1 MALFTKSK
9 YFVFVRKAVNSL
21 KCLTYCSIKDYEL
34 RRRNPVKYLHSSHGE
49 YIDTKA
55 VSPRQ
60 ENTTTLCWCTAK
72 SRGTSP
78 MACCQLS
85 VSRIVLWL
93 LISDRK
99 SRPGQPCVRK
109 YSRHCGCW
117 QWRRRTEQSQVVQ
130 TSAKGQPGE
139 QLNQKPDVAKRAC
152 SQLCNP
158 PQSLTMVPR
167 GAVKKWNQSPL
178 MQSISLLRISALLA
192 CVVPFLSQN
201 YKQRFP

>member
-1 MALFTKSK
+1 MIWLCLPTSK

-55 VSPRQ
+55 VSPCQ
-60 ENTTTLCWCTAK
+60 ENTTALCWCAAK

-85 VSRIVLWL
+85 VSHIVLWL

-109 YSRHCGCW
+109 YSRHCSCW

-130 TSAKGQPGE
+130 TCAKGQPGE
-139 QLNQKPDVAKRAC
+139 QLNQKPDVANRAC
-152 SQLCNP
+152 SQLFNP

-167 GAVKKWNQSPL
+167 GAIKK
-178 MQSISLLRISALLA
+178 
-192 CVVPFLSQN
+192 
-201 YKQRFP
+201 